1 MLNFLG
7 NYGGIYDTNRTFTF
21 ILTYF
26 VKGLIVWPFLL
37 LKYNLMRDKKINLF
51 EQALACLLIVDPQQK
66 VTASR
71 RLQEGWLSG
80 EMSMEPLV
88 EVVPLPVPGRP
99 ERPELV
105 DARDVPR
112 RNFSSLKGR
121 LTLVHA
127 ISHIEFNAINLAL
140 DAVYRFQQMPE
151 QYYTDWCRV
160 AAEEALH
167 FTLLSDYLES
177 HGMRYGDLSAHNG
190 LWEMAV
196 KTDFDVLVRMA
207 LVPRVL
213 EARGLDV
220 TPTMIEKLTSTGDSK
235 LISILERIFS
245 DEIGHVKIGSYW
257 YKLLCSERDLDPQE
271 TFLQL
276 IETFMEGAKFGPFET
291 QARIDAGF
299 SPEELQSLLTHF

>member
-1 MLNFLG
+1 MND
-7 NYGGIYDTNRTFTF
+7 NN
-21 ILTYF
+21 
-26 VKGLIVWPFLL
+26 
-37 LKYNLMRDKKINLF
+37 INLF
-51 EQALACLLIVDPQQK
+51 EQALVCLRIEDPQQK
-66 VTASR
+66 VTATR
-71 RLQEGWLSG
+71 QLQAGWLSG
-80 EMSMEPLV
+80 ELNLEPLA
-88 EVVPLPVPGRP
+88 EVVALPVPGRP
-99 ERPELV
+99 EKPELV

-127 ISHIEFNAINLAL
+127 IAHIEFNAINLAL
-140 DAVYRFQQMPE
+140 DAVYRFQQMPQ

-177 HGMRYGDLSAHNG
+177 NGMRYGELSAHNG

-196 KTDFDVLVRMA
+196 KTDFDVMVRMA

-220 TPTMIEKLTSTGDSK
+220 TPTMIEKLTSTGDSE
-235 LISILERIFS
+235 LISILERIFV

-257 YKLLCSERDLDPQE
+257 YKLLCSERDLDPQT

-276 IETFMEGAKFGPFET
+276 IEEFMQGAKFGPFET

-299 SPEELQSLLTHF
+299 SREELQSLLSHF